1 METNEEKN
9 EKLDNKKIL
18 DEIDKLEDNEN
29 SEKIRL
35 NNKIKNYI
43 KYIVI
48 GLIVIA
54 CIIGIISY
62 FYINNKNIET
72 EEILDGFS
80 EYNSEEEFDEID
92 ADEEIKSEEDL
103 RKDMEKFQNQKNNIS
118 ISDNIDETNCL
129 NISLKNNNEEDIDNI
144 YLYVVFYNESNKII
158 DIKEDFE
165 FEIDSGSEYS
175 FKFENL
181 PTNYTRYETFINK
194 DF

>member
-9 EKLDNKKIL
+9 EKFDNKKIL

-29 SEKIRL
+29 GEKIRL

-54 CIIGIISY
+54 CIIVIISY
-62 FYINNKNIET
+62 FYINNKNIEK

-80 EYNSEEEFDEID
+80 EYNSDEEFDEID
-92 ADEEIKSEEDL
+92 ADEEIKSEEEIQ
-103 RKDMEKFQNQKNNIS
+103 KDMEKFQNQKNNIS

-129 NISLKNNNEEDIDNI
+129 NIILKNNNEEDIDNI
-144 YLYVVFYNESNKII
+144 YLYVVFYNELNQII

-165 FEIDSGSEYS
+165 FKIDSGSEYS
-175 FKFENL
+175 FKLENL

>member
-9 EKLDNKKIL
+9 EKFDNKKIL

-29 SEKIRL
+29 GEKIRL
-35 NNKIKNYI
+35 NNKIKNNI
-43 KYIVI
+43 KNIVI

-54 CIIGIISY
+54 CIIVIISY
-62 FYINNKNIET
+62 FYINNKNIEK

-80 EYNSEEEFDEID
+80 EYNSDEEFDEID
-92 ADEEIKSEEDL
+92 ADEEIKSEEEIQ
-103 RKDMEKFQNQKNNIS
+103 KDMEKFQNQKNNIS

-129 NISLKNNNEEDIDNI
+129 NIILKNNNEEDIDNI
-144 YLYVVFYNESNKII
+144 YLYVVFYNELNQII

-175 FKFENL
+175 FKLENL

>member
-9 EKLDNKKIL
+9 EKFDNKKIL

-29 SEKIRL
+29 GEKIRL

-54 CIIGIISY
+54 CIIVIISY
-62 FYINNKNIET
+62 FYINNKNIEK

-80 EYNSEEEFDEID
+80 EYNSDEEFDEID
-92 ADEEIKSEEDL
+92 ADEEIKSEEEIQ
-103 RKDMEKFQNQKNNIS
+103 KDMEKFQNQKNNIS

-129 NISLKNNNEEDIDNI
+129 NIILKNNNEEDIDNI
-144 YLYVVFYNESNKII
+144 YLYVVFYNELNQII

-175 FKFENL
+175 FKLENL